1 LANLLIIAAAGTGSR
16 LGREEPKALVP
27 LLGRPLISWTLDALV
42 AIPFASRRVAVPPGR
57 ENRFE
62 AAIGGRAGI
71 VAGGDTRAAS
81 VRRAFESLN
90 ADPTDF
96 VCVHDAARPFVTFA
110 ETISVLAAAE
120 ITGAAIAATP
130 VVDTLKR
137 VEGSRI
143 LSTVGRTG
151 LFAAATPQVF
161 RADLLARA
169 FAAAGDARDAT
180 DESALVEGVGVAVAV
195 VPVSRLSFKVT
206 TPEDLEL
213 AEALIRSRTPPSGK
227 RKAT

>member
-1 LANLLIIAAAGTGSR
+1 MNLLIIAAAGQGTR
-16 LGREEPKALVP
+16 LGRSEPKALVP
-27 LLGRPLISWTLDALV
+27 LLGRPLVSWTLDALSG
-42 AIPFASRRVAVPPGR
+42 IPFASRRVAVPPGR

-62 AAIGGRAGI
+62 AAIGGSAGI
-71 VAGGDTRAAS
+71 VAGGDTRSAS

-90 ADPTDF
+90 AAPADL
-96 VCVHDAARPFVTFA
+96 VCVHDAARPFVTAA
-110 ETISVLAAAE
+110 ETRAVLDAAE
-120 ITGAAIAATP
+120 KTGAAIAATP

-143 LSTVGRTG
+143 VSMVDREG

-169 FAAAGDARDAT
+169 FATAEDDTDAT
-180 DESALVEGVGVAVAV
+180 DEAALVEVLGVTIAV

-206 TPEDLEL
+206 TPEDLEM
-213 AEALIRSRTPPSGK
+213 AEALIRSRTPEIRK
-227 RKAT
+227 RKAR